1 MFYGADLDVT
11 NASGNTALHICAV
24 NNNEQCARILL
35 FRGANK
41 NVSNYNNQTP
51 QQVAIIAGNIALAEM
66 IKNFDETDVGESS
79 LNIYLSC
86 WRFINVFIYLHV
98 YLNLFF

>member
-41 NVSNYNNQTP
+41 HIANYNNQSAH
-51 QQVAIIAGNIALAEM
+51 QVAIIAGNVSLAEL
-66 IKNFDETDVGESS
+66 IKNFDESDVGKSNPS
-79 LNIYLSC
+79 
-86 WRFINVFIYLHV
+86 
-98 YLNLFF
+98 

>member
-1 MFYGADLDVT
+1 MSFQACKLGLVQHLEHLMFYGADLDVT

-41 NVSNYNNQTP
+41 HIANYNNQSAH
-51 QQVAIIAGNIALAEM
+51 QVAIIAGNVSLAEL
-66 IKNFDETDVGESS
+66 IKNFDESDVGKSNPS
-79 LNIYLSC
+79 
-86 WRFINVFIYLHV
+86 
-98 YLNLFF
+98 

>member
-11 NASGNTALHICAV
+11 NASGNTALHICAI

-41 NVSNYNNQTP
+41 HILNFNNQTP
-51 QQVAIIAGNIALAEM
+51 QQVAIIAGNIALAEL
-66 IKNFDETDVGESS
+66 IKDFDDSQVGK
-79 LNIYLSC
+79 LSC
-86 WRFINVFIYLHV
+86 TGDCGTIY
-98 YLNLFF
+98 